1 MVQYI
6 CNRCDKIFDKK
17 CNYEGHKNRKFIC
30 KEVIREVIPSP
41 PDNTVIINTLIEQNN
56 IIKNELDEFKANA
69 VKKTDELKTL
79 YSREIDN
86 LKKMFMELQK
96 TQVNSNNN
104 NNNINIGNT
113 TNNTINIIMF
123 DNSDKMTP
131 LLLKDEII
139 KILKSNDCIKEA
151 IRQCYFNE
159 RIPQYK
165 NIDVTANQGEYDCT
179 VYDGK
184 NFIRRDSDILAKQL
198 LDKSYNVTSDCLAIN
213 ETHADSEKISK
224 SVAKRIT
231 TRMETYKGI
240 LDSLDE
246 TSEAYEPVIS
256 DLASAVFKE
265 ILKTTSEMKI

>member
-41 PDNTVIINTLIEQNN
+41 PDNTVIINNLIEQNN

-104 NNNINIGNT
+104 NNN
-113 TNNTINIIMF
+113 NIILV
-123 DNSDKMTP
+123 TQ
-131 LLLKDEII
+131 LII
-139 KILKSNDCIKEA
+139 QLILSCLITAIK
-151 IRQCYFNE
+151 
-159 RIPQYK
+159 
-165 NIDVTANQGEYDCT
+165 
-179 VYDGK
+179 
-184 NFIRRDSDILAKQL
+184 
-198 LDKSYNVTSDCLAIN
+198 
-213 ETHADSEKISK
+213 
-224 SVAKRIT
+224 
-231 TRMETYKGI
+231 
-240 LDSLDE
+240 
-246 TSEAYEPVIS
+246 
-256 DLASAVFKE
+256 
-265 ILKTTSEMKI
+265 

>member
-6 CNRCDKIFDKK
+6 CNRCNKIFDKK

-30 KEVIREVIPSP
+30 KEIIREVIPSP

-69 VKKTDELKTL
+69 IKKTDELKTL

-86 LKKMFMELQK
+86 LKKMFMELQN
-96 TQVNSNNN
+96 TQINSNN
-104 NNNINIGNT
+104 NNNINISNT

-123 DNSDKMTP
+123 DSSDKMTP

-151 IRQCYFNE
+151 IRQCYFNN

-256 DLASAVFKE
+256 ELASAVFKE